1 MKKTGLTAFE
11 AGLALLSAIVG
22 GGIVGIPYAMF
33 HTGIPLGLVL
43 NIGVALAGWYT
54 GSLYLTVK
62 NLSPTYVESMYE
74 LGFVTMGV
82 SSIYLLSSVVL
93 ISGGGCIM
101 IYFIVFSNISVSLYE
116 TYDQEDTENIFTN
129 RSVYVLALA
138 LVMTPLCIKK
148 RLAEMKIVSILL
160 FLAIALFILLF
171 IVQLLTLGSI
181 ENHDETYGQ
190 YYRVDLS
197 MELITGFNIIVLAYA
212 YHMNLFPTY
221 NSLG

>member
-1 MKKTGLTAFE
+1 
-11 AGLALLSAIVG
+11 
-22 GGIVGIPYAMF
+22 
-33 HTGIPLGLVL
+33 
-43 NIGVALAGWYT
+43 
-54 GSLYLTVK
+54 
-62 NLSPTYVESMYE
+62 
-74 LGFVTMGV
+74 
-82 SSIYLLSSVVL
+82 
-93 ISGGGCIM
+93 M

>member
-1 MKKTGLTAFE
+1 M
-11 AGLALLSAIVG
+11 ALLSAIVG

-54 GSLYLTVK
+54 GYLYLTVK

-82 SSIYLLSSVVL
+82 SSIYILSSVVL
-93 ISGGGCIM
+93 ISGAGCIM

-138 LVMTPLCIKK
+138 LVMTPLWIKK